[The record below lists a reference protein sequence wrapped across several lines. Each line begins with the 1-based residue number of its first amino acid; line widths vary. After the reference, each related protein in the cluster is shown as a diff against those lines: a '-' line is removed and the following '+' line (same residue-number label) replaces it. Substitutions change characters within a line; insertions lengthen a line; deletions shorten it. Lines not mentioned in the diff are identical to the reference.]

1 MSSEEVKGLWDK
13 LGSVGGVQEEIPP
26 GFLDARL
33 SSDGKGTLCLGA
45 AGFTT
50 VRACRHCGV
59 LIAGGPTACLS
70 CAQVAEPKP
79 EPCSTEP
86 TEEPK
91 EK

>member
-13 LGSVGGVQEEIPP
+13 LGSVGGVQEEMPP

-33 SSDGKGTLCLGA
+33 SSDGEGTLCLGA

-79 EPCSTEP
+79 RGGFNAPP
-86 TEEPK
+86 WEPK